1 MILMTCPTFFQDIKT
16 CCEKWCAKSRGT
28 MKVIVTSAVQIGLVL
43 FTVVQSSGAFLPQNH
58 RHELLYID
66 SPSSLKFHHGTTSF
80 CRGSNHHCRMSNNVN
95 DDDELPSFDL
105 PEEEADTLKQK
116 SELLRQQI
124 REMEEAL
131 EKSRKVRQQ
140 RLEAKAAAKQDELD
154 DIEDSGTMTLRN
166 KRVLVTGANG
176 RLGSLVCRYL
186 LRNHPEIGEV
196 VAAVHVVSENSPT
209 ARGYGR
215 LSYEVGAEDGI
226 GSIGPA
232 WSSAEE
238 RTATFQFNG
247 ETMGGYNLNKLRI
260 VECELLDTTQCN
272 TICKNVDTVIWCA
285 TDFNGNT
292 PRAVSGLNVAFL
304 FRAVASPLKGRVEIE
319 GVQNL
324 LGALK
329 LSRQEKKRRN
339 NGRESTSDPVNFVL
353 VSMVPE
359 AYGNYETPFGE
370 FHGLKRQAE
379 QMVRTDFPSLTY
391 SILQMGQ
398 FEDNFLADGE
408 SISLTTDDSDE
419 FDLVKK
425 RRLINRR
432 DAAKAIVDALVNPDL
447 VGRTTQVY
455 TATRPGW

>member
-1 MILMTCPTFFQDIKT
+1 MRRSLVSINFLL
-16 CCEKWCAKSRGT
+16 
-28 MKVIVTSAVQIGLVL
+28 LVL
-43 FTVVQSSGAFLPQNH
+43 HKHTRGFQHPYRWHPVRRHSDASSWSFQTTTRAT
-58 RHELLYID
+58 D
-66 SPSSLKFHHGTTSF
+66 SPSSTRFKM
-80 CRGSNHHCRMSNNVN
+80 RN
-95 DDDELPSFDL
+95 DDLPSFDL
-105 PEEEADTLKQK
+105 PEEEAEKLKQQ

-124 REMEEAL
+124 RDMEDAL
-131 EKSRKVRQQ
+131 ESSRKLQQ
-140 RLEAKAAAKQDELD
+140 RRMEAKAEAAKQDEID
-154 DIEDSGTMTLRN
+154 RSSNNGDVMTLRN

-176 RLGSLVCRYL
+176 RLGSLVCRHL

-232 WSSAEE
+232 WSSTEE

-260 VECELLDTTQCN
+260 VECELLDPTQCN
-272 TICKNVDTVIWCA
+272 TVCENIDTVIWCA

-319 GVQNL
+319 GLQNM

-329 LSRQEKKRRN
+329 LARQEKRRKT
-339 NGRESTSDPVNFVL
+339 STGSEPIRSDPVNFLL

-370 FHGLKRQAE
+370 FNGLKRQAE
-379 QMVRTDFPSLTY
+379 QMVRTDFPSLSY

-398 FEDNFLADGE
+398 FEDNFIPEGE
-408 SISLTTDDSDE
+408 AVSISDKDE
-419 FDLVKK
+419 FDGDRR

-432 DAAKAIVDALVNPDL
+432 DAAKAVVDALINPDL
-447 VGRTTQVY
+447 VGRTVQVY